1 MNHPMQG
8 TAADIMKL
16 AMVEVDRRLQEEGY
30 KSRMVLQVH
39 DELVFETPP
48 AELERLSAMA
58 TEAMAG
64 VVKLSVPLEVN
75 VASGPNWAAAK

>member
-1 MNHPMQG
+1 MQG

-16 AMVEVDRRLQEEGY
+16 AMVEVDGRLRNEGY
-30 KSRMVLQVH
+30 QSRMVLQVH

-48 AELERLSAMA
+48 AELGRLSAMVS
-58 TEAMAG
+58 EAMSS
-64 VVKLSVPLEVN
+64 VVTLSVPLEVN